1 MPRDEQSRSWG
12 VDNKRLDELLYYLPR
27 AVATYLLDG
36 EIKKVNIVDQG
47 PSSLTIEYTGMA
59 YSRKPSLE
67 GENIEEKRKLE
78 GKLTINRDDWILHL
92 KIKKGGVKN
101 KKAYDS
107 KEEMNIDRY
116 KRKKRS
122 LINYLGELA
131 KENKVLSLA
140 ILYLESQSYLEGIDI
155 KDVEIEYNMLKNEY
169 KIKVCGD
176 VIEPKS
182 SADIFKTKK
191 CIYLETKSR
200 NKGIELNIH
209 DYSEYEPIL
218 LKDIREA
225 SEILKDSLTNADE
238 MLRNRYNLN
247 R

>member
-1 MPRDEQSRSWG
+1 MPKDRQSRFQDI
-12 VDNKRLDELLYYLPR
+12 DNKRLDDILYYLPR
-27 AVATYLLDG
+27 SIATYLLDG
-36 EIKKVNIVDQG
+36 EIKRANIVDQG
-47 PSSLTIEYTGMA
+47 PSIKTIEYTGMA

-67 GENIEEKRKLE
+67 GENMEEKRKLE
-78 GKLTINRDDWILHL
+78 GKLTVKDGILYL
-92 KIKKGGVKN
+92 KIRKGGVKS
-101 KKAYDS
+101 KKTYNS
-107 KEEMNIDRY
+107 KEEMTIDRY
-116 KRKKRS
+116 KRKKYS
-122 LINYLGELA
+122 LYYLGELA

-169 KIKVCGD
+169 KIKLCGD
-176 VIEPKS
+176 VVEPKL

-200 NKGIELNIH
+200 DKGIELNIH

-225 SEILKDSLTNADE
+225 SEILKDSITNVDE

>member
-78 GKLTINRDDWILHL
+78 GKLTIKGGILYL
-92 KIKKGGVKN
+92 EIKKGGVKN

-107 KEEMNIDRY
+107 KKMDNYRLKGKEMGIY
-116 KRKKRS
+116 
-122 LINYLGELA
+122 
-131 KENKVLSLA
+131 
-140 ILYLESQSYLEGIDI
+140 YLEKLGKIDGILPYGISLLEERAHLKGIDI
-155 KDVEIEYNMLKNEY
+155 RKVNMYYDISTGEY
-169 KIKVCGD
+169 KIGICGKIVNSKLD
-176 VIEPKS
+176 D
-182 SADIFKTKK
+182 DIFKMEN
-191 CIYLETKSR
+191 CIYLENEKTKKGTKLYISSCSTDHPIELRGDEEQLIDKSLLSRILKSR
-200 NKGIELNIH
+200 YGL
-209 DYSEYEPIL
+209 SEYKKEN
-218 LKDIREA
+218 K
-225 SEILKDSLTNADE
+225 
-238 MLRNRYNLN
+238 
-247 R
+247 

>member
-59 YSRKPSLE
+59 YSYLKK
-67 GENIEEKRKLE
+67 NTEEKRKLG

-116 KRKKRS
+116 KRKKDS
-122 LINYLGELA
+122 INYLGELA

-169 KIKVCGD
+169 KIKLCGD

-191 CIYLETKSR
+191 CIYLETKSI

-209 DYSEYEPIL
+209 DYSEYEPIS

-225 SEILKDSLTNADE
+225 SEILKDLLTNAAE

>member
-1 MPRDEQSRSWG
+1 MPRDEQSRFQG

-36 EIKKVNIVDQG
+36 EIKRVNIADQG
-47 PSSLTIEYTGMA
+47 PSSMTIEYTGMA

-78 GKLTINRDDWILHL
+78 GKLTIKGGILYL
-92 KIKKGGVKN
+92 KIRKGGVKS
-101 KKAYDS
+101 KKTYNS
-107 KEEMNIDRY
+107 KEEMNLDRY
-116 KRKKRS
+116 KRKKDS
-122 LINYLGELA
+122 LNYLGELA

-169 KIKVCGD
+169 KIKLCGD

-191 CIYLETKSR
+191 SIYLETKSR

-225 SEILKDSLTNADE
+225 SEILKDSLTNAAE